1 MNLEEEREAVERLLL
16 IGGRQNGRSQML
28 AEENLRRALEASQ
41 AYREAYERLMQ
52 MAAECAETIRDV
64 WEQLVEAFRN
74 ILAAADFSS
83 MEMLAK
89 LAEEDMAEP
98 DGMEWQR
105 DREREAIPR
114 EQARAAARYK
124 AHRCMMTEH
133 KARQHLRRRKY
144 RSGANAG
151 WY

>member
-1 MNLEEEREAVERLLL
+1 MNLEEEREAMRRLLL
-16 IGGRQNGRSQML
+16 TTGRGSGKSSMESEEIAKQVL
-28 AEENLRRALEASQ
+28 AAQEH
-41 AYREAYERLMQ
+41 REACERLKQ
-52 MAAECAETIRDV
+52 LALECAEGIRSA

-98 DGMEWQR
+98 DGVEWQR
-105 DREREAIPR
+105 DREREAVPR
-114 EQARAAARYK
+114 EQGRTAARYK
-124 AHRCMMTEH
+124 AHRAMMANV
-133 KARQHLRRRKY
+133 KARQHQRRRKY

-151 WY
+151 WF